1 MVPGRSWFMN
11 RNASIAAEAF
21 AAGSFA
27 ISMLL
32 TALRTTDRLSAL
44 HTEQVLLEPRMA
56 PLSGFSAPVVA
67 VRDNL
72 LSVVSQPTNPV
83 LWALLVGVIL
93 AALMHVL
100 TAWRNRDSTPR
111 SWMLP
116 AGLLV
121 AALWPWVLNPAPLAG
136 LALAALSCLLLV
148 RGLSGT
154 LGDTTPDADPVE
166 PILRAGPAPQLI
178 AFIAGWLLV
187 AGAEACCTTVTP
199 LTSTFL
205 TPLMLPATALIRP
218 TTDWRGASPT
228 TLTVPRLSCTFSPRG
243 ASTGLAEKASLTRS
257 AVLFPK
263 GHMPR

>member
-1 MVPGRSWFMN
+1 MN
-11 RNASIAAEAF
+11 RHASIAAEAF

-27 ISMLL
+27 ISVLL
-32 TALRTTDRLSAL
+32 TALRTTDTLAAL
-44 HTEQVLLEPRMA
+44 HTEQVLLEPRTA

-83 LWALLVGVIL
+83 LWALLIAVIL

-100 TAWRNRDSTPR
+100 TASRNRDSSPR

-136 LALAALSCLLLV
+136 LPLAALSCLLLV
-148 RGLSGT
+148 RGLSDT

-166 PILRAGPAPQLI
+166 PIPPAI
-178 AFIAGWLLV
+178 S
-187 AGAEACCTTVTP
+187 P
-199 LTSTFL
+199 L
-205 TPLMLPATALIRP
+205 PN
-218 TTDWRGASPT
+218 G
-228 TLTVPRLSCTFSPRG
+228 
-243 ASTGLAEKASLTRS
+243 
-257 AVLFPK
+257 
-263 GHMPR
+263 

>member
-1 MVPGRSWFMN
+1 MN
-11 RNASIAAEAF
+11 RHASIAAEAF

-27 ISMLL
+27 ISVLL
-32 TALRTTDRLSAL
+32 TALRTTDTLAAL
-44 HTEQVLLEPRMA
+44 HTEQVLLEPRTA

-83 LWALLVGVIL
+83 LWALLIAVIL

-100 TAWRNRDSTPR
+100 TASRNRYSTPR

-136 LALAALSCLLLV
+136 LPLAALSCLLLV
-148 RGLSGT
+148 RGLSDT

-166 PILRAGPAPQLI
+166 PILRAGPAPQLT

-187 AGAEACCTTVTP
+187 AATSALGTFVHHRLGMGLERSVLVGLLLAALLGAWGQLRMERAVTFS
-199 LTSTFL
+199 LAIIWAMIGFAAAAAGASITI
-205 TPLMLPATALIRP
+205 ATACVLGIAALAVVLVRV
-218 TTDWRGASPT
+218 TT
-228 TLTVPRLSCTFSPRG
+228 
-243 ASTGLAEKASLTRS
+243 
-257 AVLFPK
+257 
-263 GHMPR
+263 